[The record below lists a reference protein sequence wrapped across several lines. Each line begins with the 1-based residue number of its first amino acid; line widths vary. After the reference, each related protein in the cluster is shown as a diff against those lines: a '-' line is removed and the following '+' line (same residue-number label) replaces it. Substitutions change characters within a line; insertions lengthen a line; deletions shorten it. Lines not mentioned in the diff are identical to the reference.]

1 MISKT
6 LLSFDYYKRKLPL
19 YLQTC
24 ESFLSHFHI
33 WHDFLQCI
41 DTRSDVLLAS
51 LNIFDNN
58 WLVENQYNNSKDND
72 LLDKLASLYN
82 VSRSFRITYEK
93 DNATTTE
100 TLTLN
105 NEELLTLIRA
115 RIIKNYF
122 DGSTEQIQ
130 QYYAMLNIG
139 EFAQITRTS
148 GVCQIIYVTK
158 DTTNNYSKMFL
169 AGLLTIESMGILYT
183 RSLRQADVTLMFWD
197 STEFGWGSIWQ

>member
-1 MISKT
+1 MINET
-6 LLSFDYYKRKLPL
+6 LLSFEYYKRKLPL

-41 DTRSDVLLAS
+41 DTQSDVLLAS
-51 LNIFDNN
+51 LNIFDDD
-58 WLVENQYNNSKDND
+58 WLVINQNDD

-82 VSRSFRITYEK
+82 VSRSFQVTYTDSSGSTITEI
-93 DNATTTE
+93 
-100 TLTLN
+100 LTLN

-130 QYYAMLNIG
+130 RYYDMLKIG
-139 EFAQITRTS
+139 EFVQFTEATS
-148 GVCQIIYVTK
+148 GFCQIIYNTN

-169 AGLLTIESMGILYT
+169 AGLLTIESMGIAYV
-183 RSLRQADVTLMFWD
+183 RSLNQADAALMFWD
-197 STEFGWGSIWQ
+197 STDWGSRWQ

>member
-1 MISKT
+1 MISET

-41 DTRSDVLLAS
+41 DTQSDVLLAS
-51 LNIFDNN
+51 LNIFDNK
-58 WLVENQYNNSKDND
+58 WLVKNQNSD

-82 VSRSFRITYEK
+82 VSRSFQITYIK
-93 DNATTTE
+93 DDIPTTE
-100 TLTLN
+100 DINLN
-105 NEELLTLIRA
+105 NVELLTLIRA

-130 QYYAMLNIG
+130 QYYSMLSIG
-139 EFAQITRTS
+139 EIVQITEKQTS
-148 GVCQIIYVTK
+148 GACQIIYVTD

-169 AGLLTIESMGILYT
+169 AGLLTIESMGITYVRNLNK
-183 RSLRQADVTLMFWD
+183 VGVGLMFWN
-197 STEFGWGSIWQ
+197 STNWGTRWQ

>member
-1 MISKT
+1 MINET
-6 LLSFDYYKRKLPL
+6 LLSFEYYKRKLPL

-41 DTRSDVLLAS
+41 DTQSDVLLAS
-51 LNIFDNN
+51 LNIFDND
-58 WLVENQYNNSKDND
+58 WLVVNQNDD

-82 VSRSFRITYEK
+82 VSRSFQVTYTDSSGSTITEI
-93 DNATTTE
+93 
-100 TLTLN
+100 LTLN

-130 QYYAMLNIG
+130 RYYDMLKIG
-139 EFAQITRTS
+139 EFVQFTETTS
-148 GVCQIIYVTK
+148 GFCQIIYNTN

-169 AGLLTIESMGILYT
+169 AGLLTIESMGIAYV
-183 RSLRQADVTLMFWD
+183 RSLNQADVGLMFWD
-197 STEFGWGSIWQ
+197 STDWGSRWQ

>member
-1 MISKT
+1 MISET

-41 DTRSDVLLAS
+41 DTQSDVLLAS

-58 WLVENQYNNSKDND
+58 WLVENQNSD

-82 VSRSFRITYEK
+82 VSRNFQVSYIDSSGSTVTK
-93 DNATTTE
+93 K
-100 TLTLN
+100 LSLN
-105 NEELLTLIRA
+105 NGELLTLIRA

-139 EFAQITRTS
+139 NFVQFTESTS
-148 GVCQIIYVTK
+148 GFCQIIYTTN
-158 DTTNNYSKMFL
+158 DTTNNYSTMFL
-169 AGLLTIESMGILYT
+169 AGLLTIESMGISYT
-183 RSLRQADVTLMFWD
+183 RSLNQADVGLMFWD
-197 STEFGWGSIWQ
+197 STNWGLRWQ